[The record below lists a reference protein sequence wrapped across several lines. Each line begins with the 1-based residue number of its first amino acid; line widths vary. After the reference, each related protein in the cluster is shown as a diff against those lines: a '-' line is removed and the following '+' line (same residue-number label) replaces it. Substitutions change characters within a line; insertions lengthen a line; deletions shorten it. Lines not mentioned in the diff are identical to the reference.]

1 MRSARQSHFLN
12 HLVHRRGKMEVEEEI
27 PDTKDA
33 SRPFLTRNTGEVGIY
48 IDPID
53 AKAVNPK
60 EFGLEHCFMM
70 AVRDSLL
77 EYLYEVDLVK
87 VKGALERRG
96 LFKGSSWRKY
106 GKVGQHRR
114 CDSYMASMILIV
126 TFDHLEGLESLWR
139 LWEKDKLS
147 ALFQEL
153 FVTNDTLK
161 QCCVT
166 RLTIRAKMWED
177 EYVDCKEEMLN
188 RSSERVS
195 IAKFPNDIRILKEIR
210 DCQKQLGEDTTRMRD
225 MENDFELNLDDF
237 MICVKR
243 ILPDD
248 VAVIHSLGDFRNSV
262 TVAKGIRKT
271 GFESIDIYLDTL
283 DVIEEI
289 FDNLER
295 VFCYRLSQIH
305 GVCQTEEQ
313 KDKVEMIK
321 ASRKDM
327 EELLKPDHSLLK
339 VRFKDWEVKIN
350 QREKKLFVGLISLI
364 PIALEKV
371 IDIDH
376 YIDEFITAFPEQIA

>member
-1 MRSARQSHFLN
+1 MFLN
-12 HLVHRRGKMEVEEEI
+12 HLVHRRGKMDVEEEI

-53 AKAVNPK
+53 AQAVNPK

-96 LFKGSSWRKY
+96 LFKGVILEEIRK
-106 GKVGQHRR
+106 G
-114 CDSYMASMILIV
+114 MILIV
-126 TFDHLEGLESLWR
+126 TFDDLEGLDSLWR

-153 FVTNDTLK
+153 FVTCDTLK

-177 EYVDCKEEMLN
+177 EYVDCKEEILN
-188 RSSERVS
+188 RSNERVS
-195 IAKFPNDIRILKEIR
+195 IAKFPNDIKILKEIR
-210 DCQKQLGEDTTRMRD
+210 DCQRQLGEDTTRMRD

-248 VAVIHSLGDFRNSV
+248 VTVIHSLGDFRNSV
-262 TVAKGIRKT
+262 KVAKGIRKA

-283 DVIEEI
+283 DIIEEI

-313 KDKVEMIK
+313 KDKVATIK

-339 VRFKDWEVKIN
+339 VRFKDWEAKIN
-350 QREKKLFVGLISLI
+350 QRDKKLFVGLISLI
-364 PIALEKV
+364 PIALEKI
-371 IDIDH
+371 IDVDH